1 MSDTCFVTIQQMQS
15 FDTDS
20 NNAETSASQHQTIS
34 VCAVSDLPPNACRR
48 LLLPNGDELAIVNID
63 GEYYAIDNFCPHRGA
78 PLSDGVVRG
87 HLIECGWHGWQFDLR
102 SGECLTVTERLRT
115 YRVRELGGIVVVEL

>member
-1 MSDTCFVTIQQMQS
+1 MQS

-20 NNAETSASQHQTIS
+20 DDAKISASQDQSIS
-34 VCAVSDLPPNACRR
+34 VCAVSDLPPGDCRR
-48 LLLPNGDELAIVNID
+48 LALPNGDELAIANID

-78 PLSDGVVRG
+78 PLSDGIIRG
-87 HLIECGWHGWQFDLR
+87 KTIECGWHGWEFDLR

-115 YRVRELGGIVVVEL
+115 YRVRELEGIVVVEV